1 MDVDNYASALSS
13 ATFVLDNFFIVFF
26 NQRKP
31 EQREVKAVKIN
42 LSKKKIVIRKKRLQ
56 CGTGLSSEFNK
67 EMCVWWMENY

>member
-42 LSKKKIVIRKKRLQ
+42 LSKKKI
-56 CGTGLSSEFNK
+56 
-67 EMCVWWMENY
+67 